1 WILRTPQDLVKAKSE
16 LPPGKLILERFVP
29 FTRELSVLAVRSSNG
44 ETAIY
49 PLVENHHR
57 SGILRLS
64 LAPAPRLEAPIQR
77 AAEGAARRVLESLN
91 YVGMLAIEFFEHQGE
106 LLEIGRASCREG
118 CGFWGAADH

>member
-1 WILRTPQDLVKAKSE
+1 AISDPGELDSAVKALGLPAVLKSSRLSYAGKGQWILRTAQDLAKAKSE
-16 LPPGKLILERFVP
+16 LPPVKLILERFVP

-77 AAEGAARRVLESLN
+77 AAESAARQV
-91 YVGMLAIEFFEHQGE
+91 
-106 LLEIGRASCREG
+106 
-118 CGFWGAADH
+118 